1 MYKSYLQ
8 ICFLCCALQRDV
20 WSHDADI
27 YFFSLQWPTL
37 ISSGKKIW
45 ISLKKTT
52 TKNSWKCKKGASNSP
67 PIINFANSTEVMSLE
82 NAHGYDLNDHLMT
95 QIDHDPHDLKVTSTV
110 LQADIYHYCLPYR
123 K

>member
-1 MYKSYLQ
+1 MCGHMMQ
-8 ICFLCCALQRDV
+8 TFIFFLCSGLHLSVQ
-20 WSHDADI
+20 
-27 YFFSLQWPTL
+27 
-37 ISSGKKIW
+37 GKKYGFH
-45 ISLKKTT
+45 KKIT
-52 TKNSWKCKKGASNSP
+52 TKNRWKCKKGASNSP

>member
-1 MYKSYLQ
+1 M
-8 ICFLCCALQRDV
+8 

-27 YFFSLQWPTL
+27 YFFFSAVAYTYQFREKNMDF
-37 ISSGKKIW
+37 IKKI
-45 ISLKKTT
+45 T

>member
-1 MYKSYLQ
+1 
-8 ICFLCCALQRDV
+8 
-20 WSHDADI
+20 
-27 YFFSLQWPTL
+27 
-37 ISSGKKIW
+37 
-45 ISLKKTT
+45 
-52 TKNSWKCKKGASNSP
+52 
-67 PIINFANSTEVMSLE
+67 MSLE